1 MLENY
6 NKAKKLGLAAVR
18 KAVSEGK
25 YPYIPNLEDYLKSQ
39 KTLGE
44 VSVGEIEIPISMI
57 SGTRNSDRKDAF
69 ARNFMP
75 ILDESSEF
83 AGKWMSV
90 YNYQISEGINDPV
103 IAYEYM
109 HRFYIKEGNKRVSVL
124 SYVGADRVP
133 AVVIRILP
141 EKTEDEEIQS
151 YYEFLDFFKV
161 AGLYEIKFGSL
172 GSYKKLAKKIGLS
185 LDEKW
190 SEEDIDSLKSAYY
203 IFSSAYQKKSRN
215 LPVSD
220 AFLVFLDYFDLN
232 WIFDNSKEELEKHLE
247 QLKSEFISEKG
258 REEVN
263 FQDTIED
270 NQKTS
275 IIDIVLPSYTKSKP
289 LKIAF
294 LYEATPDA
302 SSWVY
307 AHEIGRNAVEHSFN
321 GLIETFV
328 YEKCDSKETVTEA
341 VESAVNNGCEV
352 IFAISPIQLQHILQ
366 LSLLYP
372 DVKFLNCSVN
382 ITRNSVRSYYGR
394 MYEAKFLMGVLAG
407 ILTVNNKVGYVAD
420 YPIYGSFAKIN
431 AFATGVATTAPG
443 AKVYLV
449 WAGEKESNREE
460 VFRNNDIRIFSGPEN
475 IKHNVYDKDWGLITT
490 DNGEFNNIA
499 LPICDW
505 GLYYEKIIKSI
516 INKSWNAKA
525 LTTSTKPINYWWGMD
540 TGVIDL
546 EVSNRL
552 PAECVTFI
560 NSIKKAMKLRVI
572 NPFEGL
578 TYEDIIAMEDLNPNV
593 VGRVPSYE
601 ELTERGKK
609 LRESNGYIPGDEQ

>member
-6 NKAKKLGLAAVR
+6 SKAKKLGLSAVR

-44 VSVGEIEIPISMI
+44 VYVGEMEIPISMV

-75 ILDESSEF
+75 VLDESSEF
-83 AGKWMSV
+83 ATKWMGV
-90 YNYQISEGINDPV
+90 YNHQISEGISDPV

-109 HRFYIKEGNKRVSVL
+109 HRFYIREGNKRVSVL
-124 SYVGADRVP
+124 SYIGADRVP
-133 AVVIRILP
+133 AKVTRILP
-141 EKTEDEEIQS
+141 EKTNDEDIQC
-151 YYEFLDFFKV
+151 YYEFLDFFRV
-161 AGLYEIKFGSL
+161 TGLYDIKFSTL
-172 GSYKKLAKKIGLS
+172 GSYKKLANKMGLT
-185 LDEKW
+185 LEEKW
-190 SEEDIDSLKSAYY
+190 GKDSISSLKSAHY
-203 IFSSAYQKKSRN
+203 IFESVYKKKSRN

-220 AFLVFLDYFDLN
+220 AFLVFLDYFELD
-232 WIFDNSKEELEKHLE
+232 WIFENSRDELEKHLD
-247 QLKSEFISEKG
+247 QLKREFISKRG
-258 REEVN
+258 QEEVN
-263 FQDTIED
+263 FQDTYDD

-275 IIDIVLPSYTKSKP
+275 IIDMVLPTHTKSKP
-289 LKIAF
+289 LKAAF
-294 LYEATPDA
+294 LYEASPDV

-307 AHEIGRNAVEHSFN
+307 AHEIGRKEAEDSFE
-321 GLIETFV
+321 GLIETFI
-328 YEKCDSKETVTEA
+328 YEKCDSKETVTLA
-341 VESAVNNGCEV
+341 VEDAIRKGSEV

-366 LSLLYP
+366 LSLIYP
-372 DVKFLNCSVN
+372 EVKFLNCSVN

-394 MYEAKFLMGVLAG
+394 MYEAKYLMGILAG
-407 ILTVNNKVGYVAD
+407 ILSTNNKVGYVGD
-420 YPIYGSFAKIN
+420 YPIFGSFAKIN

-449 WAGEKESNREE
+449 WAGEKESKREE

-475 IKHNVYDKDWGLITT
+475 IKHNVYDKDWGLISIE
-490 DNGEFNNIA
+490 DGEYKNIA

-505 GLYYEKIIKSI
+505 GLYYENIIRSI
-516 INKSWNAKA
+516 INKTWNAKA
-525 LTTSTKPINYWWGMD
+525 LVNSTKPINYWWGMD

-560 NSIKKAMKLRVI
+560 NSVKKAMKLRVI

-593 VGRVPSYE
+593 IGHIPSYE
-601 ELTERGKK
+601 ELTERGKR